1 MYARST
7 TMQGNPQ
14 AMDQVISYVRD
25 RVMPMVEGM
34 EGYVGISMICDREAG
49 RCVATTTWDTAEAM
63 RASADDVAASR
74 MEAAEMMGGGSP
86 EVQEWEVV
94 AMHRVRD
101 TPEDGA
107 VRLIWARGEQ
117 GQLDR
122 IVDAWRMT
130 IPPQLEQ
137 MPGFC
142 AVSVLADRDTMRAV
156 SAVSYENR
164 ELMNRSADQA
174 LTLRD
179 RFAATMGFDIADVEE
194 YDIVLAHLRI
204 PEMV

>member
-7 TMQGNPQ
+7 TMQGNPE

-25 RVMPMVEGM
+25 RVMPLVEGM
-34 EGYVGISMICDREAG
+34 EGYVGISMLCDREAG

-63 RASADDVAASR
+63 RASAEAVAAR
-74 MEAAEMMGGGSP
+74 RTRAAEMMGGSTP

-94 AMHRVRD
+94 AMHRVHD
-101 TPEDGA
+101 TPADGA

-122 IVDAWRMT
+122 IVDAWRTT
-130 IPPQLEQ
+130 IPPQLEA

-156 SAVSYENR
+156 SAVSYESR
-164 ELMNRSADQA
+164 EAMNRSADQA

-179 RFAATMGFDIADVEE
+179 RFAATMGFDITDVEE
-194 YDIVLAHLRI
+194 YDVVLAHLRI

>member
-1 MYARST
+1 
-7 TMQGNPQ
+7 
-14 AMDQVISYVRD
+14 
-25 RVMPMVEGM
+25 MP
-34 EGYVGISMICDREAG
+34 GYVGIAMLCDREAG

-63 RASADDVAASR
+63 RASGEAVAASR
-74 MEAAEMMGGGSP
+74 AQAVEMLGGGTP

-94 AMHRVRD
+94 AMHRVHD
-101 TPEDGA
+101 TPPDGV

-122 IVDAWRMT
+122 IVDAWRTT
-130 IPPQLEQ
+130 IPPQLER

-142 AVSVLADRDTMRAV
+142 AVSVLADRDRMRAV
-156 SAVSYENR
+156 SAVSYESR
-164 ELMNRSADQA
+164 EAMSRSADQA

-179 RFAATMGFDIADVEE
+179 RFAATMGFDITDVEE
-194 YDIVLAHLRI
+194 FDVVLAHLRI